1 MVPFFFRVNEMPA
14 SMIFG
19 KMGSNKTHFATFY
32 AIYLANK
39 LHKRIVFNYLLH
51 PDNLMQYCSKM
62 RYEWLV
68 DALSKKQPI
77 VYYCDVENGGLDH
90 LLSIHDSVVV
100 FDEVALYVPSRGS
113 GSVTT
118 KTSKFHKDLTQIRHR
133 HNYLI
138 VIAQN
143 HQQIDSSIKNLSEET
158 FHCAGLTLYDDKL
171 KSQKLWFKI
180 VNRFVPDNYEVWISN
195 PRLRRNP
202 IKTKIMS
209 NKSFSGI
216 LTLADLDL
224 FNVYQSFGLV
234 HEIELSQ
241 AFPDSKSTY
250 YVDEKLK
257 KSPTFTWAYILPIEA
272 KPITSKVS
280 YFFYAKIPSMYCLLY
295 QEVLSRLPQP
305 VFKKSSNNFFNKV
318 MLCALL
324 VLALI
329 IFLSAIKNFWFTLL
343 FLSSP
348 FLLLRLFGRMQPVR

>member
-1 MVPFFFRVNEMPA
+1 MPA

-39 LHKRIVFNYLLH
+39 LHKRIVLNYLLH
-51 PDNLMQYCSKM
+51 PDNLMEYCSKM

-68 DALSKKQPI
+68 SALSRKQPV
-77 VYYCDVENGGLDH
+77 VYYCDIEDGGLDY
-90 LLSIHDSVVV
+90 LLSIEDSVIA
-100 FDEVALYVPSRGS
+100 FDEVALYVPSRGL
-113 GSVTT
+113 GSATT

-138 VIAQN
+138 TIAQN
-143 HQQIDSSIKNLSEET
+143 HQQIDSSIKNLAEET
-158 FHCAGLTLYDDKL
+158 FHCAGLTFYDEKL

-180 VNRFVPDNYEVWISN
+180 VNRFVPDNYEVWVSN

-234 HEIELSQ
+234 HEISLEQ
-241 AFPDSKSTY
+241 AFPNSKSTY
-250 YVDEKLK
+250 HQESKLDSK
-257 KSPTFTWAYILPIEA
+257 FAWAYILPIEK
-272 KPITSKVS
+272 KPIASKLAN
-280 YFFYAKIPSMYCLLY
+280 FFYAKIPSSYCFIY
-295 QEVLSRLPQP
+295 QEIIKKFPQP
-305 VFKKSSNNFFNKV
+305 IFKASTNRAFNKIIICV
-318 MLCALL
+318 AF
-324 VLALI
+324 AFGFI
-329 IFLSAIKNFWFTLL
+329 IFLFFIKNFWFTLL
-343 FLSSP
+343 LLSSP
-348 FLLLRLFGRMQPVR
+348 LFFARLFSRTQSAQ